1 MLLRVAREHCCQG
14 TCGSLQQRSC
24 LRLFFL
30 NFSFV
35 NKIYEHWSAHRMYEM
50 YLIYSICAINQRLK
64 LWKML
69 GFNRSVLKLMLEF
82 EPNPRTMLD
91 FQLSLLFHVHQKSE
105 MRWQQSFVC
114 PASEFMITLTD
125 CCGQN
130 NSLCVTTNASWVL
143 KMLVKIPWKVLQYI
157 PTK

>member
-1 MLLRVAREHCCQG
+1 
-14 TCGSLQQRSC
+14 
-24 LRLFFL
+24 
-30 NFSFV
+30 
-35 NKIYEHWSAHRMYEM
+35 MYEM

-105 MRWQQSFVC
+105 MR
-114 PASEFMITLTD
+114 
-125 CCGQN
+125 
-130 NSLCVTTNASWVL
+130 
-143 KMLVKIPWKVLQYI
+143 
-157 PTK
+157 